1 MFNTFVDIK
10 FYDADPAGIMFFAN
24 AFKLAHSVYE
34 QFVKSSPLSKDFFNN
49 DSFVV
54 PIMHSEADY
63 FKPISPDLTLKASLE
78 VSKLKESSFELT
90 YVFCNNESREEY
102 LRVKTVHVFV
112 HKSSWKKM
120 LIPVDFKKYLNDHIA
135 I

>member
-24 AFKLAHSVYE
+24 AFKLAHDVYE
-34 QFVKSSPLSKDFFNN
+34 QFVKSSPLSKDYFNN

-54 PIMHSEADY
+54 PIIHSEADY
-63 FKPISPDLTLKASLE
+63 FKPILPDSSLKASLE

-90 YVFCNNESREEY
+90 CVFFNKESSEES

-112 HKSSWKKM
+112 KKSSWKK
-120 LIPVDFKKYLNDHIA
+120 IPVPVDFRKYLNDHIA
-135 I
+135 M

>member
-24 AFKLAHSVYE
+24 AFKLAHGVYE
-34 QFVKSSPLSKDFFNN
+34 QFIKASPLGKDFFIN

-54 PIMHSEADY
+54 PIIHSEADY
-63 FKPISPDLTLKASLE
+63 SKPILPDSTLKASLE
-78 VSKLKESSFELT
+78 VSKLRDSSFELT
-90 YVFCNNESREEY
+90 CVFFNKESREEY

-120 LIPVDFKKYLNDHIA
+120 PVPVDFRKYLNDHIA
-135 I
+135 M